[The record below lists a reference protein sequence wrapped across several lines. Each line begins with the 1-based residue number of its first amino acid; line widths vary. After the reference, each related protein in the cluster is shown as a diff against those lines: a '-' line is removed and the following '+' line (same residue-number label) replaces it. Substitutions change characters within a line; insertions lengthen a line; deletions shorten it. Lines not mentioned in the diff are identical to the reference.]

1 MKKINFNI
9 LAIAFFSFI
18 LLACNNSTP
27 PVDQKPVTTV
37 DSMEASLPVA
47 DNVDPDFAF
56 DYKNT
61 LLENDH
67 ESVRIEKF
75 SNDSTEDT
83 FTVIVGKGKIGETK
97 TTLRV
102 KAKNGKV
109 IYEHIFATTELIN
122 EYDLAAV
129 KNDKAMVDYIITKAG
144 DVIGKGLV
152 DLNRLDA
159 EDYLAV
165 ATKEQFNNYDLFLD
179 MKAKGRRLL
188 NYTLNL
194 ENHYYLGYSAKDKK
208 VVTIIE
214 CC

>member
-1 MKKINFNI
+1 MINKIVST
-9 LAIAFFSFI
+9 LIAVA
-18 LLACNNSTP
+18 LLSGCNNSTP
-27 PVDQKPVTTV
+27 PVDQKPVYDTT
-37 DSMEASLPVA
+37 SASLPVA
-47 DNVDPDFAF
+47 DNVDPDAVFNYTSTSL
-56 DYKNT
+56 D
-61 LLENDH
+61 NDH

-83 FTVIVGKGKIGETK
+83 FTVIIGKGKIGETK

-109 IYEHIFATTELIN
+109 VYEHVFLTTELIN
-122 EYDLAAV
+122 EYDLPAI
-129 KNDKAMVDYIITKAG
+129 KSDKEMVDYIITKAG

-152 DLNRLDA
+152 DLNGLSKD
-159 EDYLAV
+159 DYLAV
-165 ATKEQFNNYDLFLD
+165 ATKEQFTNYELFLD
-179 MKAKGRRLL
+179 MKTRGRRLL

-194 ENHYYLGYSAKDKK
+194 ENHYYLGYSDKDKK

>member
-1 MKKINFNI
+1 MKMINKIVST
-9 LAIAFFSFI
+9 LIAVA
-18 LLACNNSTP
+18 LLSGCNNSTP
-27 PVDQKPVTTV
+27 PVDQKPVYDTT
-37 DSMEASLPVA
+37 SASLPVA
-47 DNVDPDFAF
+47 DNVDPDAVFNYTSTSL
-56 DYKNT
+56 D
-61 LLENDH
+61 NDH

-83 FTVIVGKGKIGETK
+83 FTVIIGKGKIGETK

-109 IYEHIFATTELIN
+109 VYEHVFLTTELIN
-122 EYDLAAV
+122 EYDLPAI
-129 KNDKAMVDYIITKAG
+129 KSDKDMVDYIITKAG
-144 DVIGKGLV
+144 DLIGKGLV
-152 DLNRLDA
+152 DLNNLYTD
-159 EDYLAV
+159 DFLAV
-165 ATKEQFNNYDLFLD
+165 ATKNEFKNYELFLD

-194 ENHYYLGYSAKDKK
+194 ENHYYLGYSDKDKK

>member
-1 MKKINFNI
+1 MKTKVNLNI
-9 LAIAFFSFI
+9 LIAVACFFLF
-18 LLACNNSTP
+18 ACNSSTP
-27 PVDQKPVTTV
+27 PVEEKPVA

-47 DNVDPDFAF
+47 DNVDPDAPF
-56 DYKNT
+56 DPKNT
-61 LLENDH
+61 VLENDH

-75 SNDSTEDT
+75 SSDSTEDT

-102 KAKNGKV
+102 KAKNGKL
-109 IYEHIFATTELIN
+109 IYEHIFSTTELIN
-122 EYDLAAV
+122 EYDLEAI
-129 KNDKAMVDYIITKAG
+129 KNNKDMLDYIITKAG

-152 DLNRLDA
+152 DLNRLDP
-159 EDYLAV
+159 ESYLAV
-165 ATKEQFNNYDLFLD
+165 ATKEQFTNYDLFLD

-194 ENHYYLGYSAKDKK
+194 ENHYYLGYSDKEKK
-208 VVTIIE
+208 VVTVIE